1 MHMPDRDP
9 ALQADLPEEPLG
21 VPPEPLQGDD
31 ANGSV
36 EARRAALEGRD
47 LPDFLYQRGM
57 AHYQRREWRAALEY
71 FTRLQEIQPDRQ
83 GLAPLLDEVRWFIQ
97 LESLE
102 LDEAPGHVPTPPMA
116 PASSRP
122 RWLWRLLAIV
132 LVIAFAVIAV
142 AWSQGRLTGWLGGS
156 KQAQLQELY
165 NRGQSRLALGD
176 YEGAREAFAQL
187 VALAPD
193 DPEAQAGLARAERLK
208 ALAERYRQATAAI
221 LAEDWEAAAAHL
233 SAILAVDPNYAD
245 AAQQA
250 AFVERRRELDRLYTE
265 GVRLYDL
272 GDWAGALARF
282 EQIEQQDPGFRRDAV
297 QEFLFVSYLNDGQA
311 LLSQP
316 DADSETIRRAIER
329 FGSALRIHP
338 RNVQAAEARR
348 LSSIYLEARLAYER
362 GDLTDARARLESLLE
377 EKPDYASG
385 RAAELLFTVLVK
397 IGDQA
402 LAQGDPEAARQA
414 YEAALELNVS
424 DRGPAREGLKAVER
438 AIATPTPTPTP
449 TPVAVVRV
457 QVLNVRAGPGTE
469 FDVISQVRLDDVLQ
483 VVARTPIGDWLL
495 ICCVN
500 DQQEGWVSS
509 RLVGLNV
516 PVATV
521 PEALV
526 LPPTPTPTPTPTF
539 TPAPPPPPPPPPER
553 PRERR
558 PTPTPTPVPPTPT
571 PTPPR

>member
-1 MHMPDRDP
+1 MPDQDP
-9 ALQADLPEEPLG
+9 TLRADAPEDSLDIRLG
-21 VPPEPLQGDD
+21 SSQKPDVDGTSD
-31 ANGSV
+31 
-36 EARRAALEGRD
+36 ARRAALKGQD

-97 LESLE
+97 LELLE
-102 LDEAPGHVPTPPMA
+102 QEEVPERRPIAEPAP
-116 PASSRP
+116 PAARP
-122 RWLWRLLAIV
+122 RWLFRV
-132 LVIAFAVIAV
+132 LVLFLVAAVTVIGV
-142 AWSQGRLTGWLGGS
+142 AWSQGRLGSWTGGGR
-156 KQAQLQELY
+156 QAQLQELY

-187 VALAPD
+187 VELAPD
-193 DPEAQAGLARAERLK
+193 DPEAQAGLARAERLQ
-208 ALAERYRQATAAI
+208 ALAERYRKATAAI
-221 LAEDWEAAAAHL
+221 LAEDWDAAAAHL

-250 AFVERRRELDRLYTE
+250 AFVARRQELDRLYTE

-297 QEFLFVSYLNDGQA
+297 QEFLFVCYLNDGWA
-311 LLSQP
+311 LISQP
-316 DADSETIRRAIER
+316 GAGSEATRRAIER

-348 LSSIYLEARLAYER
+348 LSSIYLEAQLAFER
-362 GDLTDARARLESLLE
+362 GDLVDARARLESLLA

-385 RAAELLFTVLVK
+385 RAMELLFTTLVK
-397 IGDQA
+397 MGEQA
-402 LAQGDPEAARQA
+402 LARGDPEGAREV
-414 YEAALELNVS
+414 YEAALSLNVA
-424 DRGPAREGLKAVER
+424 DRGPAEEGLKAVEL

-483 VVARTPIGDWLL
+483 VVARTPVGDWLL

-526 LPPTPTPTPTPTF
+526 LPPTPTPTPTS
-539 TPAPPPPPPPPPER
+539 TPAATPTPPPPPPKERER
-553 PRERR
+553 PRK
-558 PTPTPTPVPPTPT
+558 PTPTPTPL
-571 PTPPR
+571 R